1 MLLLNL
7 IIKITTISS
16 STVIIVYYVYIGTH
30 DIQDISSNVT
40 HLTVSFVQNSQ
51 AQGALIIFISD
62 GTCSYNYTVANK
74 TGDSILISQ
83 QINNSTDSVFAFDI
97 EANGLL
103 KNVTSLRP
111 AVRLDHD
118 RQPCITT
125 CDSEPSCNYDHS

>member
-1 MLLLNL
+1 M
-7 IIKITTISS
+7 
-16 STVIIVYYVYIGTH
+16 VIIIIIHLHIIYIGTH
-30 DIQDISSNVT
+30 DVQNVTSNIT

-62 GTCSYNYTVANK
+62 GTCLYNYTVAEK
-74 TGDSILISQ
+74 TGDSILISDQ
-83 QINNSTDSVFAFDI
+83 TNSTVVIIFDI

-118 RQPCITT
+118 RQPCLTT
-125 CDSEPSCNYDHS
+125 CDSEASCNYDHS